1 MDQHLDWELVD
12 ANGEGLNFQLIYTNT
27 LEVSQGDLPDKVK
40 LKLNIDQF
48 IDEFGQ
54 SLANDTI
61 LEMIVPR
68 LIPSQEQA
76 AAIKET
82 GKNSE

>member
-1 MDQHLDWELVD
+1 MEQHLDWELID
-12 ANGEGLNFQLIYTNT
+12 ASGEGLDFKLKYTNP

-40 LKLNIDQF
+40 LRLNLDQF

-68 LIPSQEQA
+68 LIPSQEEA
-76 AAIKET
+76 AAIKNT